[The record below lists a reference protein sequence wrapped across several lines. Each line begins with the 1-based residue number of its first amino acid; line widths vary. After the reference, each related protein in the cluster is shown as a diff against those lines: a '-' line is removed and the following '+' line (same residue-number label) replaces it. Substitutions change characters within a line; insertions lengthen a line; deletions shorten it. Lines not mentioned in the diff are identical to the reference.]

1 MRVKG
6 RYGSGGGSA
15 YGSQIVDDNWRAGG
29 AGVVV
34 VYSYS

>member
-6 RYGSGGGSA
+6 RYGSGGGGA
-15 YGSQIVDDNWRAGG
+15 YGSQFADNNWRAGG

>member
-1 MRVKG
+1 MRLKG
-6 RYGSGGGSA
+6 RYGSGGGGA
-15 YGSQIVDDNWRAGG
+15 YGSQTANEEWRSGG